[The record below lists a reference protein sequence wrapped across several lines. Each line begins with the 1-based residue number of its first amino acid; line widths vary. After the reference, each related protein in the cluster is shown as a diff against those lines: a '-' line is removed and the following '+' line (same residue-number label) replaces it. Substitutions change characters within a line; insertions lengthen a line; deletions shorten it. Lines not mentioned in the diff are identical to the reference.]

1 MNFITKILLTI
12 IIVAYAPLR
21 AMQAPD
27 APGNRSLIELLNY
40 EDIECI
46 QCKKQW
52 DLVKHFSNKNEFM
65 LHLQGVH
72 QVNIDT
78 YCINCQ
84 QAFTTAAAK
93 KGHITRVHTFKH
105 PPLERKL
112 SKKRRST
119 AISSAK
125 KARRPRTSLP
135 EAAASS
141 DPMEI
146 DVTFRFSGILP
157 RLNLQHGNLFSLVAA
172 LNISMPVSQQ
182 ELPSITA
189 DIEMVDAPVPAPESP
204 APSSDSDIPM
214 APLVGMNNAQVDT
227 FFYYMKKC
235 TAMHKDLNGKT
246 LYDTLSDDLKNFI
259 HSLSFE
265 QLMFLI
271 KKADQDNKPIVVNAL
286 AQQIV
291 QTYAANE
298 SYLPIVETALCQ
310 NEPFGMAIIR
320 WDYLLN
326 VQKLKDYY
334 KYRQPALQFSIS
346 ELSDYMRLR
355 YHKCTPLFVSRADF
369 CPVNFRNQYIATLD
383 GIKEL
388 PNKGNVTDLCLM
400 GNTLQEIP
408 HHSLDKFKKL
418 YSLVLTK
425 NQFNTIPWLTIPTWI
440 KRLELDNNKI
450 EVLPLFDFTHQLEE
464 LDVAHNRITHCDATH
479 FPVSLTYLSLS
490 GNRLESEF
498 INLTRLTKLTQLYV
512 LNNKLT
518 SITPAMLP
526 ATLER
531 LFVDRNRITTI
542 DPHMLPASLVHFSA
556 ERNAIT
562 HIQPG
567 NWPAALKN
575 LNLSNNALTQL
586 PQIPATV
593 KVLDISNNPIT
604 RIEPTSLPHG
614 LEDLKLDRTL
624 IAPGVIP
631 NSVTKLTIS
640 NNKSDTIDLNLL
652 PPSLTFLV
660 VTGPTLLSD
669 QTKEA
674 LGKKYNK
681 EWNQLFFC
689 QY

>member
-12 IIVAYAPLR
+12 IIVAYTPLR

-27 APGNRSLIELLNY
+27 APGSRSLIQLLNY

-65 LHLQGVH
+65 LHLQNVH

-84 QAFTTAAAK
+84 QAFTTVAAK
-93 KGHITRVHTFKH
+93 KGHITRVHAFKH
-105 PPLERKL
+105 PPLERKV
-112 SKKRRST
+112 SKKR
-119 AISSAK
+119 
-125 KARRPRTSLP
+125 SLP
-135 EAAASS
+135 ASS

-146 DVTFRFSGILP
+146 DVTFRFSGALA
-157 RLNLQHGNLFSLVAA
+157 RLNPAFNLVAA
-172 LNISMPVSQQ
+172 FNIRGPV
-182 ELPSITA
+182 LPHEQPTISADADI
-189 DIEMVDAPVPAPESP
+189 DIEMVDAPVPESP
-204 APSSDSDIPM
+204 APSSDIPM
-214 APLVGMNNAQVDT
+214 APSPVMNNTHVDT
-227 FFYYMKKC
+227 FFYYIKKC
-235 TAMHKDLNGKT
+235 IEMHKDLNGKA
-246 LYDTLSDDLKNFI
+246 LYDELAKEINKFTHI
-259 HSLSFE
+259 HPLSFE

-271 KKADQDNKPIVVNAL
+271 KKADQDKMPIVVNVL

-298 SYLPIVETALCQ
+298 SYLPLVETALCL

-334 KYRQPALQFSIS
+334 QYRQPALQFSIN

-355 YHKCTPLFVSRADF
+355 YRKCTPIFLDRADF
-369 CPVNFRNQYIATLD
+369 CPVNFRNQYIAALD

-400 GNTLQEIP
+400 ANKLQEIP

-425 NQFNTIPWLTIPTWI
+425 NQFNTIPWLTIPSWI
-440 KRLELDNNKI
+440 KRLELDKNKI
-450 EVLPLFDFTHQLEE
+450 EVLPLFNFTHQLED
-464 LDVAHNRITHCDATH
+464 LDVAHNLISMCDATH
-479 FPVSLTYLSLS
+479 FPPSLKHLSLE
-490 GNRLESEF
+490 GNRLENGE
-498 INLTRLTKLTQLYV
+498 IDIAAMAQLTHLNLS
-512 LNNKLT
+512 NNKIRT
-518 SITPAMLP
+518 IIPAMLP
-526 ATLER
+526 ANLKR
-531 LFVDRNRITTI
+531 LFIDKNRITII
-542 DPHMLPASLVHFSA
+542 DPQMLPATLISFSA

-562 HIQPG
+562 QIQPG

-593 KVLDISNNPIT
+593 KIFDIGNNPIAH
-604 RIEPTSLPHG
+604 IDAGSLPQG
-614 LEDLKLDRTL
+614 LEDLKLDRIL

-669 QTKEA
+669 QTKQA
-674 LGKKYNK
+674 LEKKYNT
-681 EWNQLFFC
+681 QSSRLFFC
-689 QY
+689 QYHSALD